1 MADKTPKT
9 LDGVPVTID
18 VGGKTTSFT
27 VEATYTPETND
38 AGKVIKTSDGSFDFK
53 NSDGNV
59 LLTYNGAD
67 DTFGTTAD
75 TSDDLKRQVSNYITW
90 KPGRKGIDYIVQVA
104 AQEIEKDSKIGIGE
118 DNNTSFIVN
127 KNLAQDIIVENATQV
142 ISQAQLNIK
151 AKNVRRDYG
160 DYFYPEDIRS
170 NKQDRIRFTMRQSEG
185 SDISP
190 RLGGFE
196 GSRTKR

>member
-27 VEATYTPETND
+27 LEATYTPETND
-38 AGKVIKTSDGSFDFK
+38 AGKVIKASDGSFDFK

-59 LLTYNGAD
+59 VLTYNGAD

-75 TSDDLKRQVSNYITW
+75 TSDDLIRQVSNYITR

-118 DNNTSFIVN
+118 DNNTSFTVN
-127 KNLAQDIIVENATQV
+127 KNLAQDIVV
-142 ISQAQLNIK
+142 
-151 AKNVRRDYG
+151 
-160 DYFYPEDIRS
+160 
-170 NKQDRIRFTMRQSEG
+170 
-185 SDISP
+185 
-190 RLGGFE
+190 
-196 GSRTKR
+196 